1 MLPATTA
8 VVGDPETATERVG
21 RLIVFV
27 ALADWVVALLALAV
41 AVLMTGPAG
50 VPAATCA
57 TMLKLSVPGGAEPI
71 EQVTV
76 PAAPTAGVVQVQTPP
91 GPVSPALTNVRPA
104 GKGSDSDAL
113 VTVPVPTVSAIE

>member
-1 MLPATTA
+1 MLLATTA

-57 TMLKLSVPGGAEPI
+57 TMVKLYVPGAAEAI

-76 PAAPTAGVVQVQTPP
+76 PAAPTAGVVQNETPP
-91 GPVSPALTNVRPA
+91 AEVSPPPPNVAPPVN
-104 GKGSDSDAL
+104 GSDSDAL
-113 VTVPVPTVSAIE
+113 VA

>member
-1 MLPATTA
+1 MLLATTA
-8 VVGDPETATERVG
+8 GVGDPETVTERVG

-57 TMLKLSVPGGAEPI
+57 TMVKLYVPGAAEAI

-76 PAAPTAGVVQVQTPP
+76 PAPPTAGVVPFQTPP
-91 GPVSPALTNVRPA
+91 RPASPALPNSRPPA
-104 GKGSDSDAL
+104 PGSA
-113 VTVPVPTVSAIE
+113 